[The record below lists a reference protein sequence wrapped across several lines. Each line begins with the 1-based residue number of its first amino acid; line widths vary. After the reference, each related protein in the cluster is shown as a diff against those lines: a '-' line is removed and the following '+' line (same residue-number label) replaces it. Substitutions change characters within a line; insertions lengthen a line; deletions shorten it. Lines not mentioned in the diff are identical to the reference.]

1 MPIENDLRSFLL
13 GDGDIAA
20 LVSTRIYPEFIPQN
34 RPVPAIVYQRILKE
48 TPYHLGGQ
56 GTLVAPRIQLSCWA
70 DDPDTRAT
78 LAELVRNRISGYQGN
93 LGGLSPLGETEG
105 IIIVNELHDHESET
119 GRFRALLDVKV
130 WHQELE
136 PTFG

>member
-13 GDGDIAA
+13 DDTDIQA
-20 LVSTRIYPEFIPQN
+20 LVSNRIYPDFLPEG
-34 RPVPAIVYQRILKE
+34 RPVPAIVYQLFMTDR
-48 TPYHLGGQ
+48 PYHLGGQ
-56 GTLVAPRIQLSCWA
+56 ATLVAPRIQLSCWS
-70 DDPDTRAT
+70 DDPDERAT

-93 LGGLSPLGETEG
+93 LGGLSPQGETEG
-105 IIIVNELHDHESET
+105 IKIVNQFHDYESET
-119 GRFRALLDVKV
+119 NRFRALLDVKV